1 MTCITYKSDPRS
13 FRADWSY
20 QSRFFEVILE
30 REERVGEDSAE
41 GDGFLINFLHR
52 VLLVGSLIS
61 MHGETSDRILQIA
74 KNLISDLGYSAFSY
88 ADIAEAV
95 QIRKAS
101 IHHHF
106 PTKASLVVAVLKAH
120 RERLLQAT
128 QFLSQKI
135 DDPLA
140 RLHAYVQH
148 WEGCIR
154 DKSEPF
160 CIAAL
165 LAAELPSL
173 PEEVHFE
180 VQQHFLELSG
190 WIRET
195 LEEGVRKRTL
205 KLQDSPEDEAQT
217 FMATV
222 HGAMLSARALGSCD
236 VFQAVTASAF
246 QRISRR
252 KS

>member
-1 MTCITYKSDPRS
+1 MQGVT
-13 FRADWSY
+13 A
-20 QSRFFEVILE
+20 
-30 REERVGEDSAE
+30 
-41 GDGFLINFLHR
+41 
-52 VLLVGSLIS
+52 
-61 MHGETSDRILQIA
+61 DRILQTA
-74 KNLISDLGYSAFSY
+74 RTLISDLGFSAFSY

-106 PTKASLVVAVLKAH
+106 PTKTSLVVAVLQDH
-120 RERLLQAT
+120 RERLLRGTESLT
-128 QFLSQKI
+128 QTI

-140 RLHAYVQH
+140 RLRAYTQY

-154 DKSEPF
+154 DKSQPF

-173 PEEVHFE
+173 PEEVRFE
-180 VQQHFLELSG
+180 VQQHFLALSG

-205 KLQDSPEDEAQT
+205 KLQGTSEDEAQT
-217 FMATV
+217 FMATI
-222 HGAMLSARALGSCD
+222 HGAMLSARAFGSCD
-236 VFQAVTASAF
+236 VFQAVASSAI
-246 QRISRR
+246 QRISPR

>member
-1 MTCITYKSDPRS
+1 M
-13 FRADWSY
+13 
-20 QSRFFEVILE
+20 Q
-30 REERVGEDSAE
+30 
-41 GDGFLINFLHR
+41 
-52 VLLVGSLIS
+52 
-61 MHGETSDRILQIA
+61 GETADRILQTA
-74 KNLISDLGYSAFSY
+74 RTLISDLGYSAFSY

-120 RERLLQAT
+120 RVRLLQGT
-128 QFLSQKI
+128 QSLTHKI

-140 RLHAYVQH
+140 RLRAYVQH

-173 PEEVHFE
+173 PKEVRFE
-180 VQQHFLELSG
+180 VKQHFLALSG

-195 LEEGVRKRTL
+195 LEEGISKRTL
-205 KLQDSPEDEAQT
+205 KLQGTPEDEAQT
-217 FMATV
+217 FMAAV

-236 VFQAVTASAF
+236 VFQAVTASAL
-246 QRISRR
+246 QRISTR

>member
-1 MTCITYKSDPRS
+1 M
-13 FRADWSY
+13 
-20 QSRFFEVILE
+20 Q
-30 REERVGEDSAE
+30 
-41 GDGFLINFLHR
+41 
-52 VLLVGSLIS
+52 
-61 MHGETSDRILQIA
+61 GETADRILQTA
-74 KNLISDLGYSAFSY
+74 RTLISDLGYSAFSY

-106 PTKASLVVAVLKAH
+106 PTKASLVVAVLKNH
-120 RERLLQAT
+120 RERLLQGT
-128 QFLSQKI
+128 QFLTQENVA
-135 DDPLA
+135 PLA

-173 PEEVHFE
+173 PEEVCVE
-180 VQQHFLELSG
+180 VQKHFLELSG
-190 WIRET
+190 WIRGT
-195 LEEGVRKRTL
+195 LEEGVRKRSL
-205 KLQDSPEDEAQT
+205 KLQGPPEDEAQT

-222 HGAMLSARALGSCD
+222 HGAMLSARALGSGD
-236 VFQAVTASAF
+236 VFQAVTTSAL
-246 QRISRR
+246 QRISTR

>member
-1 MTCITYKSDPRS
+1 MQGKT
-13 FRADWSY
+13 A
-20 QSRFFEVILE
+20 
-30 REERVGEDSAE
+30 
-41 GDGFLINFLHR
+41 
-52 VLLVGSLIS
+52 
-61 MHGETSDRILQIA
+61 DRILQTA

-88 ADIAEAV
+88 ADIAEAI

-120 RERLLQAT
+120 RERLIEGT

-135 DDPLA
+135 DAPLA
-140 RLHAYVQH
+140 RLQAYVRY

-173 PEEVHFE
+173 PAEVRFE
-180 VQQHFLELSG
+180 VQQHFLELSR

-195 LEEGVRKRTL
+195 LEEGISKRTL
-205 KLQDSPEDEAQT
+205 KLQGTPEDEAQT

-236 VFQAVTASAF
+236 VFQTVTTSAL
-246 QRISRR
+246 QRISTR

>member
-1 MTCITYKSDPRS
+1 M
-13 FRADWSY
+13 
-20 QSRFFEVILE
+20 Q
-30 REERVGEDSAE
+30 
-41 GDGFLINFLHR
+41 
-52 VLLVGSLIS
+52 
-61 MHGETSDRILQIA
+61 GETADRILQTA
-74 KNLISDLGYSAFSY
+74 TTLISDLGYSAFSY
-88 ADIAEAV
+88 ANISEAV
-95 QIRKAS
+95 KIRKAS

-120 RERLLQAT
+120 RESLLQGT
-128 QFLSQKI
+128 LFLTQKI

-154 DKSEPF
+154 DKSQPF

-173 PEEVHFE
+173 PEEVRFE

-195 LEEGVRKRTL
+195 LEEGIRKRIL
-205 KLQDSPEDEAQT
+205 KLQGTPEDEAQT
-217 FMATV
+217 FMATI

-236 VFQAVTASAF
+236 VFQTVTTSAL
-246 QRISRR
+246 QRITKP

>member
-1 MTCITYKSDPRS
+1 
-13 FRADWSY
+13 
-20 QSRFFEVILE
+20 
-30 REERVGEDSAE
+30 
-41 GDGFLINFLHR
+41 
-52 VLLVGSLIS
+52 
-61 MHGETSDRILQIA
+61 MHGETADRILQTA
-74 KNLISDLGYSAFSY
+74 RTLISDLGYSAFSY

-95 QIRKAS
+95 KIRKAS

-120 RERLLQAT
+120 REKLLQGT
-128 QFLSQKI
+128 QFLTQKI

-154 DKSEPF
+154 DKSQPF

-173 PEEVHFE
+173 PEEVRFE
-180 VQQHFLELSG
+180 VQQHFLGLSG

-195 LEEGVRKRTL
+195 LEEGIRKRTL
-205 KLQDSPEDEAQT
+205 KLQGTTEDEAQT

-222 HGAMLSARALGSCD
+222 HGAMLSARVLGSCD
-236 VFQAVTASAF
+236 IFQAVTTIAL
-246 QRISRR
+246 QRISHA
-252 KS
+252 

>member
-1 MTCITYKSDPRS
+1 M
-13 FRADWSY
+13 
-20 QSRFFEVILE
+20 Q
-30 REERVGEDSAE
+30 
-41 GDGFLINFLHR
+41 
-52 VLLVGSLIS
+52 
-61 MHGETSDRILQIA
+61 GETADRILQTA
-74 KNLISDLGYSAFSY
+74 RTLISDLGYSAFSY

-95 QIRKAS
+95 KIRKAS

-106 PTKASLVVAVLKAH
+106 PTKASLVVAVLKNH
-120 RERLLQAT
+120 RERLLQGTEFLT
-128 QFLSQKI
+128 QKF

-140 RLHAYVQH
+140 RLRAYIEY

-154 DKSEPF
+154 DKSQPF

-173 PEEVHFE
+173 PEEVRFE
-180 VQQHFLELSG
+180 VQQYFLALSG

-195 LEEGVRKRTL
+195 LEEGIRKRKL
-205 KLQDSPEDEAQT
+205 KLQGTPEDEAQT

-222 HGAMLSARALGSCD
+222 HGAMLSARALGSDD
-236 VFQAVTASAF
+236 VFQAVTTSAL
-246 QRISRR
+246 QRISTR

>member
-1 MTCITYKSDPRS
+1 MQGKT
-13 FRADWSY
+13 A
-20 QSRFFEVILE
+20 
-30 REERVGEDSAE
+30 
-41 GDGFLINFLHR
+41 
-52 VLLVGSLIS
+52 
-61 MHGETSDRILQIA
+61 DRILQTA
-74 KNLISDLGYSAFSY
+74 KTLISDLGYSAFSY
-88 ADIAEAV
+88 ADIAEAI

-120 RERLLQAT
+120 RERLIEGT

-140 RLHAYVQH
+140 RLQAYVRY

-154 DKSEPF
+154 NKSEPF

-173 PEEVHFE
+173 PAEVRFE
-180 VQQHFLELSG
+180 VQQHFLELSR

-195 LEEGVRKRTL
+195 LEEGISKRTL
-205 KLQDSPEDEAQT
+205 KLQGTPEDEAQT

-236 VFQAVTASAF
+236 VFQTVTTSAL
-246 QRISRR
+246 QRISTR

>member
-1 MTCITYKSDPRS
+1 M
-13 FRADWSY
+13 
-20 QSRFFEVILE
+20 Q
-30 REERVGEDSAE
+30 
-41 GDGFLINFLHR
+41 
-52 VLLVGSLIS
+52 
-61 MHGETSDRILQIA
+61 GETADRILQTA
-74 KNLISDLGYSAFSY
+74 KTLISDLGYSAFSY

-95 QIRKAS
+95 KIRKAS

-120 RERLLQAT
+120 REGLLQGT
-128 QFLSQKI
+128 QSLTQKI

-140 RLHAYVQH
+140 RLRAYVQH

-154 DKSEPF
+154 DKSQPF

-173 PEEVHFE
+173 PEEVRFE
-180 VQQHFLELSG
+180 VQQHFLALSG
-190 WIRET
+190 WIRKT
-195 LEEGVRKRTL
+195 LEEGIRKRKL
-205 KLQDSPEDEAQT
+205 KLQGTLEDEAQT

-236 VFQAVTASAF
+236 IFQAVTTRAL
-246 QRISRR
+246 QRISTC

>member
-1 MTCITYKSDPRS
+1 M
-13 FRADWSY
+13 
-20 QSRFFEVILE
+20 Q
-30 REERVGEDSAE
+30 
-41 GDGFLINFLHR
+41 
-52 VLLVGSLIS
+52 
-61 MHGETSDRILQIA
+61 GETADRILQTA
-74 KNLISDLGYSAFSY
+74 KTLISDLGYSAFSY

-120 RERLLQAT
+120 RERLVQGT
-128 QFLSQKI
+128 QFLTQKI

-140 RLHAYVQH
+140 RLHAYIQH

-154 DKSEPF
+154 DKSQPF

-173 PEEVHFE
+173 PDEVRFE
-180 VQQHFLELSG
+180 VQQHFMELSG
-190 WIRET
+190 WIRKT
-195 LEEGVRKRTL
+195 LEEGISKQTL
-205 KLQDSPEDEAQT
+205 KLQGTPEDEAQT

-236 VFQAVTASAF
+236 VFQAVTTSAL
-246 QRISRR
+246 QRISTR

>member
-1 MTCITYKSDPRS
+1 M
-13 FRADWSY
+13 
-20 QSRFFEVILE
+20 Q
-30 REERVGEDSAE
+30 
-41 GDGFLINFLHR
+41 
-52 VLLVGSLIS
+52 
-61 MHGETSDRILQIA
+61 GETADRILQTA
-74 KNLISDLGYSAFSY
+74 KNLISDRGYSAFSY

-120 RERLLQAT
+120 RERLLRGT
-128 QFLSQKI
+128 QFLTQKI

-140 RLHAYVQH
+140 RLHAYIQH

-173 PEEVHFE
+173 PEEVRFE
-180 VQQHFLELSG
+180 VQQHFLELSA

-195 LEEGVRKRTL
+195 LEEGIGKRIL
-205 KLQDSPEDEAQT
+205 KLRGTPEDEAQL

-236 VFQAVTASAF
+236 VFQAVTSSAL
-246 QRISRR
+246 QRISTR
-252 KS
+252 KA

>member
-1 MTCITYKSDPRS
+1 M
-13 FRADWSY
+13 
-20 QSRFFEVILE
+20 Q
-30 REERVGEDSAE
+30 
-41 GDGFLINFLHR
+41 
-52 VLLVGSLIS
+52 
-61 MHGETSDRILQIA
+61 GETADRILQTA
-74 KNLISDLGYSAFSY
+74 RTLISDLGYSAFSY
-88 ADIAEAV
+88 ADIAQAV

-120 RERLLQAT
+120 REKLVDGT
-128 QFLSQKI
+128 QFLTHKI

-140 RLHAYVQH
+140 RLHAYIQY

-154 DKSEPF
+154 DNSQPF

-173 PEEVHFE
+173 PEEVRFE

-195 LEEGVRKRTL
+195 LEEGISKRTL
-205 KLQDSPEDEAQT
+205 KLQGTPEDEAQT

-236 VFQAVTASAF
+236 VFHAVTTSAL
-246 QRISRR
+246 QRISTR

>member
-1 MTCITYKSDPRS
+1 MVMK
-13 FRADWSY
+13 
-20 QSRFFEVILE
+20 
-30 REERVGEDSAE
+30 
-41 GDGFLINFLHR
+41 
-52 VLLVGSLIS
+52 
-61 MHGETSDRILQIA
+61 GETADRILQTA
-74 KNLISDLGYSAFSY
+74 KTLISDLGYSAFSY
-88 ADIAEAV
+88 ADISEAV

-120 RERLLQAT
+120 RDRVLQGT
-128 QFLSQKI
+128 QFLTQEI

-140 RLHAYVQH
+140 RLRAYVQH

-154 DKSEPF
+154 DQSEPF

-173 PEEVHFE
+173 PEEVREE
-180 VQQHFLELSG
+180 VHQHFLTLSN

-195 LEEGVRKRTL
+195 LEEGVSKRTL
-205 KLQDSPEDEAQT
+205 KIQGTPEDEAQT
-217 FMATV
+217 FMAIV

-236 VFQAVTASAF
+236 VFQAVTACAL
-246 QRISRR
+246 QRISPY

>member
-1 MTCITYKSDPRS
+1 M
-13 FRADWSY
+13 
-20 QSRFFEVILE
+20 
-30 REERVGEDSAE
+30 
-41 GDGFLINFLHR
+41 
-52 VLLVGSLIS
+52 
-61 MHGETSDRILQIA
+61 
-74 KNLISDLGYSAFSY
+74 
-88 ADIAEAV
+88 
-95 QIRKAS
+95 
-101 IHHHF
+101 
-106 PTKASLVVAVLKAH
+106 VAVLRAH
-120 RERLLQAT
+120 RENLLQGT
-128 QFLSQKI
+128 QFLTQKI

-154 DKSEPF
+154 DKSQPF

-173 PEEVHFE
+173 PKEVRFE

-195 LEEGVRKRTL
+195 LTEGISKRTL
-205 KLQDSPEDEAQT
+205 KLQGTPEDEAQT

-236 VFQAVTASAF
+236 VFQAVTTSAL
-246 QRISRR
+246 QRYSTR

>member
-1 MTCITYKSDPRS
+1 M
-13 FRADWSY
+13 
-20 QSRFFEVILE
+20 Q
-30 REERVGEDSAE
+30 
-41 GDGFLINFLHR
+41 
-52 VLLVGSLIS
+52 
-61 MHGETSDRILQIA
+61 GETADRILQTA
-74 KNLISDLGYSAFSY
+74 KTLISDLGYSAFSY

-120 RERLLQAT
+120 RKSLLQAT
-128 QFLSQKI
+128 QSLTQKI
-135 DDPLA
+135 DAPQA

-148 WEGCIR
+148 WQGCIR
-154 DKSEPF
+154 DKSQPF

-173 PEEVHFE
+173 PAEVRFE
-180 VQQHFLELSG
+180 VQQHFLALSG

-195 LEEGVRKRTL
+195 LEEGSSKRTL
-205 KLQDSPEDEAQT
+205 KLQGTPEDEAQT

-222 HGAMLSARALGSCD
+222 HGAMLSARALGSSD
-236 VFQAVTASAF
+236 VFQAVTTSAL
-246 QRISRR
+246 QRIATR
-252 KS
+252 KP

>member
-1 MTCITYKSDPRS
+1 M
-13 FRADWSY
+13 
-20 QSRFFEVILE
+20 Q
-30 REERVGEDSAE
+30 
-41 GDGFLINFLHR
+41 
-52 VLLVGSLIS
+52 
-61 MHGETSDRILQIA
+61 GETADRILQTA
-74 KNLISDLGYSAFSY
+74 KTLISDLGYSAFSY

-120 RERLLQAT
+120 RERLVQGT
-128 QFLSQKI
+128 QFLTQRI
-135 DDPLA
+135 GDPLA
-140 RLHAYVQH
+140 RLHAYVEY

-154 DKSEPF
+154 DKSQPF

-173 PEEVHFE
+173 PAEVRFE
-180 VQQHFLELSG
+180 VQQHFLALSG

-195 LEEGVRKRTL
+195 LEEGIRKRTL
-205 KLQDSPEDEAQT
+205 KLQGSPEDEAQT

-222 HGAMLSARALGSCD
+222 HGAMLSARALGNCD
-236 VFQAVTASAF
+236 VFQVITTSAL
-246 QRISRR
+246 QRISTR

>member
-1 MTCITYKSDPRS
+1 M
-13 FRADWSY
+13 
-20 QSRFFEVILE
+20 Q
-30 REERVGEDSAE
+30 
-41 GDGFLINFLHR
+41 
-52 VLLVGSLIS
+52 
-61 MHGETSDRILQIA
+61 GETADRILQTA
-74 KNLISDLGYSAFSY
+74 RTLISDLGYSAFSY

-106 PTKASLVVAVLKAH
+106 PTKVSLVVAVLKAH

-128 QFLSQKI
+128 AFLTQEI
-135 DDPLA
+135 ADPLA

-154 DKSEPF
+154 DKSQPF

-173 PEEVHFE
+173 PGEVRFE
-180 VQQHFLELSG
+180 VQQHFLALSG

-195 LEEGVRKRTL
+195 LEEGIRKRKL
-205 KLQDSPEDEAQT
+205 KLHGTPEDEAQT

-236 VFQAVTASAF
+236 VFHAVTASAL
-246 QRISRR
+246 QRISTR

>member
-1 MTCITYKSDPRS
+1 M
-13 FRADWSY
+13 
-20 QSRFFEVILE
+20 Q
-30 REERVGEDSAE
+30 RETAE
-41 GDGFLINFLHR
+41 
-52 VLLVGSLIS
+52 
-61 MHGETSDRILQIA
+61 RILQTA
-74 KNLISDLGYSAFSY
+74 RTLISDLGYSAFSY

-106 PTKASLVVAVLKAH
+106 PTKASLVIAVLKAH
-120 RERLLQAT
+120 RERLLEGT
-128 QFLSQKI
+128 QLLSQNI
-135 DDPLA
+135 NDPQA
-140 RLHAYVQH
+140 RLHAYVQY

-154 DKSEPF
+154 DKNQPF

-173 PEEVHFE
+173 PEEVRFE
-180 VQQHFLELSG
+180 VQQHFLALNG

-195 LEEGVRKRTL
+195 LEEGIRKRTL
-205 KLQDSPEDEAQT
+205 KLQGTLEDEAQT
-217 FMATV
+217 FMATI

-236 VFQAVTASAF
+236 VFQTVTTSAL
-246 QRISRR
+246 QRISTR

>member
-1 MTCITYKSDPRS
+1 M
-13 FRADWSY
+13 
-20 QSRFFEVILE
+20 Q
-30 REERVGEDSAE
+30 
-41 GDGFLINFLHR
+41 
-52 VLLVGSLIS
+52 
-61 MHGETSDRILQIA
+61 GETSDRILQTA
-74 KNLISDLGYSAFSY
+74 RTLISDLGYSAFSY

-106 PTKASLVVAVLKAH
+106 PTKANLVVAVLKAH
-120 RERLLQAT
+120 RERLAQGT
-128 QFLSQKI
+128 QLLTHKI

-140 RLHAYVQH
+140 RLRAYIQH

-165 LAAELPSL
+165 LAAELHSL
-173 PEEVHFE
+173 PEEVRFE
-180 VQQHFLELSG
+180 VQQHFLELSK
-190 WIRET
+190 WIREA
-195 LEEGVRKRTL
+195 LEEGISKRTL
-205 KLQDSPEDEAQT
+205 KLQGTPEDEAQT

-236 VFQAVTASAF
+236 VFHAVTTSAL
-246 QRISRR
+246 QRISTRN
-252 KS
+252 S